1 MRKRVNLSRIL
12 QGRIAPADAGFATR
26 RSPASLLF
34 TNQTRSTIMPNAEEK
49 IERVW
54 SLIKDTRIAMVVTHN
69 GRADELRARPMRARP
84 DAERGA
90 IYFLT
95 DAAAPKD
102 DEVRRNDSMCLTFAD
117 GKGQQFVSVTG
128 RGEISN
134 DRAKIKQ
141 LWAASDK
148 IFWRDENDPAI
159 RILCL
164 VPEEAEYW
172 EGAGF
177 LATSVKM
184 VASAVTGAKADL
196 GDNEKVRFPGAARA

>member
-1 MRKRVNLSRIL
+1 
-12 QGRIAPADAGFATR
+12 
-26 RSPASLLF
+26 
-34 TNQTRSTIMPNAEEK
+34 MPNAEEK

-54 SLIKDTRIAMVVTHN
+54 SLVKDIGIAMVVTHS
-69 GRADELRARPMRARP
+69 GHPDGLRARPMRARTDP
-84 DAERGA
+84 EGHA

-102 DEVRRNDSMCLTFAD
+102 DEVRRNGAMCLTFAD
-117 GKGQQFVSVTG
+117 GKGQRYVSVTG

-159 RILCL
+159 RILRL
-164 VPEEAEYW
+164 TPEEAEYW

-177 LATSVKM
+177 LATSVRM
-184 VASAVTGAKADL
+184 VAAAVTGAKADL
-196 GDNEKVRFPGAARA
+196 GENEKVHFPRAARG